1 MASKRVMYRP
11 APQENVGQRRNR
23 KPLSQG
29 RLLSGD
35 AAKTKPAHLVS
46 GVEEKSSII
55 KKPQSPYTSFV
66 SEKNNTAVNPRKL
79 APGLIEKHSPHRKD
93 KADSLDLSDSED
105 DLPDHYKSKDTRVHK
120 QLPSEVLLVDAS
132 RQTKDP
138 NQSEVDIMV
147 GFERSPVRVVCHS
160 LEKVNSDL
168 RSSKSKSVKVDS
180 MNTIKIT
187 KELPQIN
194 VDNLSP
200 SEPCRS
206 VDNFNLLTQIEK
218 DMRINRLPQP
228 NFDDSQDSDM
238 SEKPAADDNQSNHS
252 ESDVCSVKD
261 LVTSKTKG
269 NTRKKR
275 KQRAIPERKGKNK
288 GQYQKEKVKTKGNTR
303 KKSAPVKKK
312 SPLPSKTPQTAKKKS
327 SRIVASRYLQAAD
340 AKVKTSLSV
349 LYPKPT
355 KPDRSISK
363 ASRSMDF
370 APKSARKISRKT
382 KDTSI
387 DFSPR
392 TVQKPKLSSR
402 DTGTSQSKGKVT
414 SQSGEMGISMNNNG
428 DTSHT
433 PDNSHMT
440 TGGQTSTPT
449 HDGSDFPNE
458 IDASAIHP
466 EISVL
471 STGLRKSVWR
481 EGSRINHSVLSNVST
496 HLPPKKKKQAKLTQH
511 QLDMLYARYIQSL
524 YLSTKAQKV
533 REEQEKQ
540 AMAQIL
546 GIYTEV
552 EKLQKKNHEMDKE
565 LMRLKHLN
573 EVDVQI
579 DLQRQSLGPIVSS
592 LPQLTKEYDTLA
604 HALDTTRHQI
614 PTKGVYIPDDEDQ
627 FQRDLEHALLESEQL
642 LGELSVMIRKDLPS
656 VTAMANALST
666 MEKATE
672 TQVEELV
679 RCNEMIAATQSL
691 TIQETSMKIQ
701 AIQAKEIGAS

>member
-46 GVEEKSSII
+46 GVEEKNSII

-66 SEKNNTAVNPRKL
+66 SEKNSTAVNPRKL
-79 APGLIEKHSPHRKD
+79 APGLIEKHSPHRKE
-93 KADSLDLSDSED
+93 KADSLDLSDSDE

-160 LEKVNSDL
+160 LDKVNSDL

-194 VDNLSP
+194 VDKLSP
-200 SEPCRS
+200 GEPCRS

-238 SEKPAADDNQSNHS
+238 SEKPVVDDNHSVHS
-252 ESDVCSVKD
+252 ESDACSVQD

-269 NTRKKR
+269 N
-275 KQRAIPERKGKNK
+275 I
-288 GQYQKEKVKTKGNTR
+288 R
-303 KKSAPVKKK
+303 KKSAPAKKK
-312 SPLPSKTPQTAKKKS
+312 SPLPIKTPQTAKKKS
-327 SRIVASRYLQAAD
+327 SRVVASRYLQAAD

-349 LYPKPT
+349 LHPKPT
-355 KPDRSISK
+355 RPDRSISK

-402 DTGTSQSKGKVT
+402 DSGTSQSKGKVT
-414 SQSGEMGISMNNNG
+414 EMGTSMNNNG
-428 DTSHT
+428 VSPQT

-471 STGLRKSVWR
+471 STG

-524 YLSTKAQKV
+524 YLSTKAKKV

-627 FQRDLEHALLESEQL
+627 YQRDLEHSLLESEQL

-656 VTAMANALST
+656 VSAMAHALST

-672 TQVEELV
+672 SQVEELV

-701 AIQAKEIGAS
+701 AIQSKEIGAS

>member
-93 KADSLDLSDSED
+93 KADSLDLSDSDD

-147 GFERSPVRVVCHS
+147 GFERSPVRV
-160 LEKVNSDL
+160 
-168 RSSKSKSVKVDS
+168 
-180 MNTIKIT
+180 IT

-252 ESDVCSVKD
+252 ESDACSVKD
-261 LVTSKTKG
+261 LVTL
-269 NTRKKR
+269 
-275 KQRAIPERKGKNK
+275 
-288 GQYQKEKVKTKGNTR
+288 KTKGNTR

-355 KPDRSISK
+355 KPERSISK

-382 KDTSI
+382 KDMSI

-392 TVQKPKLSSR
+392 TVQKPKLSSH

-414 SQSGEMGISMNNNG
+414 SQSGEMGTSMNDNG
-428 DTSHT
+428 DTPHT

-627 FQRDLEHALLESEQL
+627 FQRDLEHSLLESEQL